1 MSLTDEQKKLRMTGI
16 GGSEIGA
23 VAGLNPHASP
33 LDVFLKKRGIV
44 EDTEATEA
52 MELGNELEQ
61 AVLRRAA
68 AREKF
73 LLVAERPTTMVDARN
88 PIVMATPDG
97 LGFPSGGVVDRVC
110 EAKVTSQ
117 RPDEGAWG
125 PDGSDAVPE
134 TYLCQVAWEMRAANV
149 EIGIL
154 AALFLRP
161 KGGPELR
168 VYRFQR
174 DRELEAGLIETAN
187 RFWTDHV
194 LTGNPPALDGG
205 DSTRAWLRAKY
216 PTNLSRIRGTSAE
229 EDMWVE
235 SYRSAR
241 SSRQRWEEEEERW
254 KARLCAAIGEADG
267 LEGSWGRATWRQ
279 AKPSIKTDWQALA
292 CELADKLG
300 VDIKTMTQFDRTV
313 AGSRRFL
320 SHFSEEE

>member
-1 MSLTDEQKKLRMTGI
+1 MLTDEQKKLRMTGI

-229 EDMWVE
+229 EDGWMM
-235 SYRSAR
+235 SYRGAR
-241 SSRQRWEEEEERW
+241 SSRKQWEAEEERW
-254 KARLCAAIGEADG
+254 KAKLCAAIGEAEG

-279 AKPSIKTDWQALA
+279 AKPTRKVDWEAVARHLGANRSDLQAIM
-292 CELADKLG
+292 DG
-300 VDIKTMTQFDRTV
+300 FTV
-313 AGSRRFL
+313 LSPGSRRFL